1 VLAISISVTVPQV
14 VEEHLLS
21 VKAFP
26 DARRMI
32 ICLSWRL
39 RVVEKDHNLVETL
52 LQQIVL
58 FSLWGARSALQ
69 EYSKH
74 VIYGERLSLPSVAL
88 YPWAD
93 FINPCMNVR
102 STHIEREISLL
113 DPAQADLST
122 DSRSPVAVLG
132 RPQRCRRMS

>member
-1 VLAISISVTVPQV
+1 VLTISISVTVPQV

-32 ICLSWRL
+32 ISISWCL
-39 RVVEKDHNLVETL
+39 VEKDHNLLETL
-52 LQQIVL
+52 VQQIVL
-58 FSLWGARSALQ
+58 FSLWRARSALQ

-74 VIYGERLSLPSVAL
+74 VIYGTRLNLLSVAL

-102 STHIEREISLL
+102 SSHIERERSLL
-113 DPAQADLST
+113 DPEQADLST
-122 DSRSPVAVLG
+122 DSRSPVAV
-132 RPQRCRRMS
+132 